1 MGTDA
6 GTWGLELWVQRFW
19 YMGARVTGTDADT
32 WEVGLWVQML
42 VHGG

>member
-1 MGTDA
+1 MGMDA
-6 GTWGLELWVQRFW
+6 GTWGLGLWVQRCW
-19 YMGARVTGTDADT
+19 YMGARVMGTDADT

>member
-1 MGTDA
+1 MDA
-6 GTWGLELWVQRFW
+6 GTWEVGLWVQRCW
-19 YMGARVTGTDADT
+19 YMGARVMGTDADT